1 MRWQHPRNMTDVER
15 KKNETKA
22 GTNSSFIA
30 AVMIAA

>member
-1 MRWQHPRNMTDVER
+1 MQWQHPRNMTDVER
-15 KKNETKA
+15 KKHETKA